1 MTPGNGQPARG
12 PPPSLLRVPRVGVSG
27 SRPGA
32 GHLRPSP
39 AGAGGPGTR
48 SHLGDPLACPMG
60 GGSPKHP
67 GEGRGTR
74 GDRARCHSEGHTSW
88 AGPQTPI
95 GSPNASWRGARSCLG
110 VPRVVLGKGCL
121 GWGGPA
127 GTGLGCR
134 DRVAWQGDGDEASS
148 ALEVAAET
156 PEPVPC
162 LSPATPQGSV
172 TPPGPAGGG
181 V

>member
-1 MTPGNGQPARG
+1 MGSLLVGLPLPCSGSPGWGYRG
-12 PPPSLLRVPRVGVSG
+12 PGRVRVTFVPAPLALGVPAHGATWATPWRVPWV
-27 SRPGA
+27 
-32 GHLRPSP
+32 
-39 AGAGGPGTR
+39 
-48 SHLGDPLACPMG
+48 
-60 GGSPKHP
+60 GGSPKHL

-74 GDRARCHSEGHTSW
+74 GARAHCHSEGHTSW
-88 AGPQTPI
+88 AGPQTPT
-95 GSPNASWRGARSCLG
+95 GSPNPSWRGARSCRG

-162 LSPATPQGSV
+162 LSPATPPGQCH
-172 TPPGPAGGG
+172 PPRTRRGGAFRG
-181 V
+181 

>member
-60 GGSPKHP
+60 GGVPK
-67 GEGRGTR
+67 GTWGRAGGQG
-74 GDRARCHSEGHTSW
+74 GDRACCHSEGHTSW
-88 AGPQTPI
+88 AVGWRGMAPPIQNTLPLGLPPKKSQSLAPFLGAWVQGGPWHVGAAPAPRCGAPQGCHTER
-95 GSPNASWRGARSCLG
+95 GSPHSPPEGAGCPQKP
-110 VPRVVLGKGCL
+110 PR
-121 GWGGPA
+121 
-127 GTGLGCR
+127 R
-134 DRVAWQGDGDEASS
+134 
-148 ALEVAAET
+148 
-156 PEPVPC
+156 
-162 LSPATPQGSV
+162 
-172 TPPGPAGGG
+172 
-181 V
+181 